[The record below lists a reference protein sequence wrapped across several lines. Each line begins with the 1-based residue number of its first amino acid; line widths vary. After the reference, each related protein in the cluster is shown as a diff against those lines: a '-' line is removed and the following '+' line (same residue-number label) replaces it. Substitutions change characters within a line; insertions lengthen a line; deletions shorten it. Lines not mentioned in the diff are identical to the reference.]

1 MTRIRTA
8 RSGAG
13 ATGDDL
19 FGHSRR
25 LSASW
30 WPGAH
35 CQDICNENR
44 DRKFKITGLVV
55 RYVKLIII
63 LIIVNVN
70 VIQINEIW
78 ILYT

>member
-1 MTRIRTA
+1 V

-35 CQDICNENR
+35 CQDICNNSRLQNETS
-44 DRKFKITGLVV
+44 KYKH
-55 RYVKLIII
+55 
-63 LIIVNVN
+63 NVN
-70 VIQINEIW
+70 MDYSNE
-78 ILYT
+78 YSKYKCTT